1 MPRPPEPGTGPERE
15 EERQRKLAA
24 LRARLREDARSLRT
38 PDDWARCLRL
48 AALMPGEDFAN
59 ILLVSG
65 QRPAAVMV
73 ADYRQW
79 TAMGRQVR
87 RGEKAPGRRAHR
99 FAASWAPA
107 YLEGRDISA
116 AVAAEWDIGYA
127 PAGWTTLTDHL
138 RSLGHGDDEI
148 EAAGLAKPS
157 TRGTFIDRF
166 RDRVMLPVHDE
177 RQARW
182 VHRTREPRC
191 RAGRAEVPQQPETA
205 GFRKGSLLFG
215 LHRARPALAQGAI
228 PVIAEGPFDAIAV
241 NLADPGRHAGLAP
254 CGTALTSQQASLLSQ
269 AADLPRRFHS
279 SGFAASRRSRT
290 LAAVTSTASSKP
302 MTSTAICRLRPFTS
316 SPRRTRGRTWRPPR
330 LPSPTG
336 SR

>member
-177 RQARW
+177 RGRLAGFI
-182 VHRTREPRC
+182 
-191 RAGRAEVPQQPETA
+191 GRANPGAGPDVPKYLNSPRPPDSGKAACCSGCTA
-205 GFRKGSLLFG
+205 P
-215 LHRARPALAQGAI
+215 ARP
-228 PVIAEGPFDAIAV
+228 
-241 NLADPGRHAGLAP
+241 
-254 CGTALTSQQASLLSQ
+254 
-269 AADLPRRFHS
+269 
-279 SGFAASRRSRT
+279 
-290 LAAVTSTASSKP
+290 
-302 MTSTAICRLRPFTS
+302 
-316 SPRRTRGRTWRPPR
+316 SPRA
-330 LPSPTG
+330 PSPSPRKDRSTPSPSTSPTPAGTPG
-336 SR
+336 SPPAAPP